1 MRGSNVKT
9 FIFAL
14 IFIGLIFGVVGVL
27 NSNSMDSEP
36 PKISI
41 NSEIYWNQKTPI
53 DLNISD
59 NGTLQ
64 SFKVTL
70 VDGQS
75 AHIIMDEKFNEPQ
88 NQAQINL
95 KFPKSLILDK
105 NRAYELLI
113 EAKDSSFLG
122 GNVASKK
129 VNLIIDSKNPQIQLI
144 NQSYKITK
152 GGSAVVVFKAVD
164 ENLQSVYIQNGDR
177 IFKPTKF
184 VKDGYW
190 ASLLAWDLQSPN
202 FKARIVAVDKAG
214 NKSFSSIGYYLQDRK
229 YKESRI
235 ALSDRFLD
243 GKIDELANQY
253 AQNYPELDRLAKFK
267 FVNETLRDS
276 NEDMIHKITSAVP
289 EEIIDSFYIEPFYPL
304 RNGAAVASFGDHRFY
319 TYNGEDVS
327 QSWHMGLD
335 LASTAMASIDTQ
347 NAAFVAYNDLNGI
360 YGENII
366 LYHGF
371 GLYTLYGHCNG
382 TSVKPGEHIGA
393 KHIIGKTGTS
403 GLALGDH
410 LHFGVLIQGVEVRPE
425 EWMDKKWMKDNIYDI
440 LNSAKKAIKG

>member
-1 MRGSNVKT
+1 MRGSKIKT

-14 IFIGLIFGVVGVL
+14 IFIGLIFGVIGVL
-27 NSNSMDSEP
+27 NSDSMDPEP

-41 NSEIYWNQKTPI
+41 NDEIYWNQKAPI

-59 NGTLQ
+59 NSTLQ
-64 SFKVTL
+64 SFKITL
-70 VDGQS
+70 IDGQNT
-75 AHIIMDEKFNEPQ
+75 HIIMDEKFSEPKTE
-88 NQAQINL
+88 AQINI

-105 NRAYELLI
+105 NRSYELLI

-122 GNVASKK
+122 GNAASKK
-129 VNLIIDSKNPQIQLI
+129 INLIIDSKNPQIQLI

-164 ENLQSVYIQNGDR
+164 ENLQSVYIESADR

-190 ASLLAWDLQSPN
+190 ASLVAWDLQSPN
-202 FKARIVAVDKAG
+202 FKARVVAVDKAG
-214 NKSFSSIGYYLQDRK
+214 NKSFANIGYYLQDRK
-229 YKESRI
+229 YRESRI
-235 ALSDRFLD
+235 TLSDRFLD

-276 NEDMIHKITSAVP
+276 NENIIHRVTSAVP
-289 EEIIDSFYIEPFYPL
+289 EEIIESFYIEPFYPL

-319 TYNGEDVS
+319 TYNGADVS

-335 LASTAMASIDTQ
+335 LASTAMAPIDTQ
-347 NAAFVAYNDLNGI
+347 NAAFVAYNELNGI

-371 GLYTLYGHCNG
+371 GLYTLYGHCNE
-382 TSVKPGEHIGA
+382 TSVKAGEHIGA

-425 EWMDKKWMKDNIYDI
+425 EWMDRKWMKDNIYDV
-440 LNSAKKAIKG
+440 LNSAKKSIKG

>member
-1 MRGSNVKT
+1 MRGSKVKT

-75 AHIIMDEKFNEPQ
+75 AHVIMDEKFNEPQ
-88 NQAQINL
+88 NQVQINL

-382 TSVKPGEHIGA
+382 TLVKPGEHIGA

-425 EWMDKKWMKDNIYDI
+425 EWMDRKWMKDNIYDI